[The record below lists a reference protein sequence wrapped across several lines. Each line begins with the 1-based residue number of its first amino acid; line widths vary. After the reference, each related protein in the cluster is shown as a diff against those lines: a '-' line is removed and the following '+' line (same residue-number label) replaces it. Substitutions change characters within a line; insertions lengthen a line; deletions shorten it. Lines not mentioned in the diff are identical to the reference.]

1 MTEQQIKLK
10 IIENAEVMA
19 KAIHKGRDL
28 EVRKSPNGI
37 SVAEVNKKVVLR

>member
-19 KAIHKGRDL
+19 KAIYKGKDVEIKTCSSGL
-28 EVRKSPNGI
+28 KFLSADKE
-37 SVAEVNKKVVLR
+37 VLR